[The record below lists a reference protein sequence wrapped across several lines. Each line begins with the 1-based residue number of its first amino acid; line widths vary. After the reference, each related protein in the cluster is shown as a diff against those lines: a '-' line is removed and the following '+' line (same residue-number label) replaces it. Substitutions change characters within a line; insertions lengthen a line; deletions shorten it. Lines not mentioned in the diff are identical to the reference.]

1 MNKSKNVMVQVARLN
16 LETREFKEKV
26 IHVNECVLK
35 DKNTARCP
43 ECGERVVLMLSGD
56 RHYEHKSRA
65 GKLCSFKTLP

>member
-1 MNKSKNVMVQVARLN
+1 MSKSKNVMVMVARIN
-16 LETREFKEKV
+16 KESRDFEEKV

-43 ECGERVVLMLSGD
+43 ECEERVILMLTGD

-65 GKLCSFKTLP
+65 GKLCSYKTSP